1 LERWADSLRDY
12 EDLKRE
18 LPGDDEVARALSE
31 VQLGFKKSL
40 GEKMNQMWYGGNVE
54 DISSNDQFR
63 EAVSHS
69 GTYPYFFSLSS
80 VQELP
85 SFAGSC
91 AHYYYGS
98 MLFHHKTSDKATAV
112 IPLLWEGMY
121 KILKSLCNNN
131 K

>member
-1 LERWADSLRDY
+1 LERWADSLKDY

-18 LPGDDEVARALSE
+18 LPGDEEVARALSE

-91 AHYYYGS
+91 AHNYYGS
-98 MLFHHKTSDKATAV
+98 KLFHHKT
-112 IPLLWEGMY
+112 
-121 KILKSLCNNN
+121 
-131 K
+131 

>member
-1 LERWADSLRDY
+1 MRDY

-18 LPGDDEVARALSE
+18 LPGDEEVARALSE

-69 GTYPYFFSLSS
+69 GTYPYFFSLSF

-91 AHYYYGS
+91 AHNYYGS
-98 MLFHHKTSDKATAV
+98 MLFHHKIYKASGV
-112 IPLLWEGMY
+112 VPLLWEGMY
-121 KILKSLCNNN
+121 KTLKTLCYNR